1 MRFAEELLRV
11 SVRLSLIFAGEVKV
25 DIGSLVTV
33 EPKEGFKRYFV
44 AVSYHFRA
52 AMRTFFRRHIK
63 ARAVLALCVKFG
75 VATLGAP
82 VMRRQRIYFGNT
94 RHRRN
99 ERRADGAS

>member
-11 SVRLSLIFAGEVKV
+11 SVRLTLIFAGEVKV
-25 DIGSLVTV
+25 DIGCLVTV

-63 ARAVLALCVKFG
+63 ARAILALCVKFG
-75 VATLGAP
+75 VATLGTP

-94 RHRRN
+94 RHRGD